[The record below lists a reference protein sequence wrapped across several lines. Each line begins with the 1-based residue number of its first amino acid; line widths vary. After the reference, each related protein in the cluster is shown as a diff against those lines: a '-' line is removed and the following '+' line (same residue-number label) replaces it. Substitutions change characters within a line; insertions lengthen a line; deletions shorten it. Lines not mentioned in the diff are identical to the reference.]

1 LASQLRWLVLYR
13 KGKKRVSFAGGS
25 CCLCSV
31 GVHLDCLST
40 WEALGLGMG
49 GWERRRVG
57 VLHAICQA
65 HRPHPSWTLTDGRGP
80 VWCGLRLS
88 PPFVQTPS
96 NLLGVGGAVWSP
108 ACPPAPCGL
117 QCQLPSR
124 RPLVSLVRGVAWH
137 TTNFVPRIKLW
148 EVDCRTKCPSP
159 LAKWPTITFTEWCM
173 SRRRDYGLIMG

>member
-1 LASQLRWLVLYR
+1 
-13 KGKKRVSFAGGS
+13 
-25 CCLCSV
+25 
-31 GVHLDCLST
+31 LDCHLP
-40 WEALGLGMG
+40 LDLG
-49 GWERRRVG
+49 GWDRRRVG
-57 VLHAICQA
+57 VLQAICQA
-65 HRPHPSWTLTDGRGP
+65 HRPHPSWTLTDGRGH

-137 TTNFVPRIKLW
+137 TTNFVLCIKLW
-148 EVDCRTKCPSP
+148 EVDCRTKCP
-159 LAKWPTITFTEWCM
+159 KPTCQVTHDHFHGMVYEQKKRLWALEHLQELLKKYHPINRNWDVFKHFVPKK
-173 SRRRDYGLIMG
+173 